1 MSYSS
6 QFLKDADLLDKFGFH
21 DLAEKIE
28 RLAFSDKRIITA
40 ANEQTQKSGK
50 FNFVANQILK
60 DDQNY
65 FNIKNIY
72 QRVRQSGCNIQEFSN
87 DFFTLLQ
94 SLKFIPYVNPEQ
106 TDDYKENA
114 TERCELIVKAIRKK
128 DPYALLLACTF
139 EKGENS
145 NEKFSDEYN
154 YRIARLNDVHG
165 FHTGRRLDFKDAVYF
180 YECSVN
186 YQGSRNI
193 FSNKILPCMNDIL
206 DLYFEKFKTENRYN
220 NDEIIKYLYKL
231 NSVFG
236 PRTYEW
242 LKRFAPEMDLND
254 SEQKL
259 NLDVIH
265 NAAMILPMDNWRPQT
280 FDLDNPF
287 YGETEEIHDGLN
299 KNYSGMGNFLLANS
313 NNGFDI
319 TIDELYTSSNAII
332 ALSKENKQD
341 EVRRALKNFL
351 KPYENVDIGTFSQ
364 LASQLTAEFDSKYKN
379 ITKRSVDFLFRNL
392 YENRSTMPYF
402 GVLSSWDK
410 KVLYGNDEI
419 QVKDLIGK
427 ISFEDLNSIIETD
440 TMIRDIGLENVKDL
454 EFARSFLKNCST
466 KNKHAFLVLQDLFL
480 NNQDKEPNWAGKIVT
495 SGDLIGRILPKSDK
509 RFLFVGDI
517 TSCCQKYGGFA
528 HKSCFDSIENE
539 FSSIFVIENKSGRIL
554 AQSYVWEDKNGKI
567 VFDSFETKNKDA
579 QFNEDCYKIIK
590 EISKEF
596 NTDVYI
602 GNWNSFV
609 PQELKEQPQIRST
622 FLKKYN
628 YDTYESDSTNV
639 KPLNVEIQDT
649 YDLMNAEDFER
660 AAELIHLKYLRLS
673 KFEDQKRFLMLAQ
686 ETADKYGKFSVDDI
700 KDLKKENIDLI
711 SLYISDSYNNVV
723 EYAIN
728 SPFVRGF
735 KDDAKKYL
743 QMQQWNLEGL
753 KDLQIRQDD
762 YVGLATYTPTTLY
775 VVYENETVPNKSY
788 MNLPLSA
795 VMTMIANSAGFL
807 GDAGKTK
814 YDISEFNK
822 YGIYFNK
829 ATESSIISIHSSMK
843 IPKDYDLENFG
854 HLIEQSRDPNNIK
867 ELLTDENGNI
877 KKSSRLDMIFE
888 TILLR
893 NLNLD
898 FIMDCGYVFLKNP
911 FEQLSNTAIIGILN
925 ASKNSYSYSDLLS
938 RNIVIPKDSNAGL
951 GLIANDPNHSDSLTE
966 VQKVVYADKSFQQK
980 WRELEQLGVEE
991 PWTFIDEHIRIY
1003 GGKYQNEDAF
1013 FYVNYKNDNLHEWNS
1028 NYPMDVNKCEDFIKN
1043 WLCDS
1048 NKWKFLNLVY
1058 EYGFQ
1063 YRESNYEKIEEIY
1076 KEKFPTR
1083 DQENMTE
1090 ETQ

>member
-72 QRVRQSGCNIQEFSN
+72 QRVRQSGCNIQELSD

-114 TERCELIVKAIRKK
+114 TERCELIVEAIRKK
-128 DPYALLLACTF
+128 DPHALLLASTF

-145 NEKFSDEYN
+145 NEKFTDEYN
-154 YRIARLNDVHG
+154 YRIARLNDIHG

-186 YQGSRNI
+186 FQGSRNI

-206 DLYFEKFKTENRYN
+206 DLYFEKFKTENKSN
-220 NDEIIKYLYKL
+220 NDEIVKYLYKL

-259 NLDVIH
+259 DLNVIH
-265 NAAMILPMDNWRPQT
+265 DAAMILPMDNWRPQT
-280 FDLDNPF
+280 FDLDNRF

-319 TIDELYTSSNAII
+319 TIDELYTSSNFITAI
-332 ALSKENKQD
+332 AKENKQD

-351 KPYENVDIGTFSQ
+351 KPYENVDIATFSKLARQ
-364 LASQLTAEFDSKYKN
+364 LITEFDSKYEN
-379 ITKRSVDFLFRNL
+379 ITKRSVDFLFRTL
-392 YENRSTMPYF
+392 YENRSTMPF
-402 GVLSSWDK
+402 HGLLSSWNK

-427 ISFEDLNSIIETD
+427 ISFEDLNAVIETD

-466 KNKHAFLVLQDLFL
+466 KEKDAFLILQDLFL
-480 NNQDKEPNWAGKIVT
+480 NNQDKEPNWAGKIIT

-517 TSCCQKYGGFA
+517 TGCCQKYGGFA
-528 HKSCFDSIENE
+528 HKSAFDSIENQ

-596 NTDVYI
+596 DTDVYI
-602 GNWNSFV
+602 GNWNSSV
-609 PQELKEQPQIRST
+609 PKELKEQPQIRST
-622 FLKKYN
+622 FLDKHN
-628 YDTYESDSTNV
+628 YDTYEPDSTNV
-639 KPLNVEIQDT
+639 KPLNVEIKDT

-673 KFEDQKRFLMLAQ
+673 KFEDHPRFLMLAQ
-686 ETADKYGKFSVDDI
+686 DIVDEFKTKFTFDDV
-700 KDLKKENIDLI
+700 KDLKNENIDLI
-711 SLYISDSYNNVV
+711 SNYIQDSYTNVV
-723 EYAIN
+723 KHALE
-728 SPFVRGF
+728 SPAVRSF
-735 KDDAKKYL
+735 KDDAKLYL
-743 QMQQWNLEGL
+743 ESNQWDLTGL
-753 KDLQIRQDD
+753 KDLQFRESNFT
-762 YVGLATYTPTTLY
+762 GEATYRPTSLY
-775 VVYENETVPNKSY
+775 VIYEDKTLEDASY
-788 MNLPLSA
+788 DNPILSGI
-795 VMTMIANSAGFL
+795 MTMIYNSTSFL
-807 GDAGKTK
+807 GAQGKDVP
-814 YDISEFNK
+814 DINEFKK

-829 ATESSIISIHSSMK
+829 STESSIIAIHPNMK
-843 IPKDYDLENFG
+843 IPEDYNLETYG
-854 HLIEQSRDPNNIK
+854 HLIDRTRDPENIK
-867 ELLTDENGNI
+867 QLLTDDNGNI
-877 KKSSRLDMIFE
+877 KSSRSLDNIFE
-888 TILLR
+888 DFVNR
-893 NLNLD
+893 NYDLD
-898 FIMDCGYVFLKNP
+898 FVMKCGYVFLNNP
-911 FEQLSNTAIIGILN
+911 FRGSTNDDISKILSVND
-925 ASKNSYSYSDLLS
+925 KYSYSELLS
-938 RNIVIPKDSNAGL
+938 RNIVIPIHYDAGK
-951 GLIANDPNHSDSLTE
+951 GLVANDPNYSHNLSDVE
-966 VQKVVYADKSFQQK
+966 KVVYSDKSFK
-980 WRELEQLGVEE
+980 AKLTELEQLGVPE
-991 PWTFIDEHIRIY
+991 PLAFINEHIRVY
-1003 GGKYQNEDAF
+1003 GGKYQRED
-1013 FYVNYKNDNLHEWNS
+1013 FYILLNSDVNTFLWNS
-1028 NYPMDVNKCEDFIKN
+1028 NYPLIAETCKDLIKETISEN
-1043 WLCDS
+1043 
-1048 NKWKFLNLVY
+1048 NKWPILLL
-1058 EYGFQ
+1058 FQ
-1063 YRESNYEKIEEIY
+1063 NCGSTYISSNIELIEKIY
-1076 KEKFPTR
+1076 REKFPTR
-1083 DQENMTE
+1083 DRENMTE
-1090 ETQ
+1090 EIQ